1 MATTYLTL
9 SAKAD
14 IRNLKEIRVRFKHGN
29 IDQQAK
35 TNIFV
40 LPKYWNSEEQKI
52 TIPNFRL
59 MNNEQREL
67 KTALD

>member
-40 LPKYWNSEEQKI
+40 LPEYWNSEEQS
-52 TIPNFRL
+52 NLF
-59 MNNEQREL
+59 
-67 KTALD
+67 LDW